1 MSKSE
6 TLDASEVAIRL
17 KGGSHLYG
25 VWLFA
30 RLTPMGYF
38 TPVNWHEVIDERNF
52 EMDYVIADILRAAP
66 EKLRLAQAWVE
77 RKLADPKYSD
87 QNKESLREW
96 LDVIETGGVEG
107 VLAVLMSRSDES
119 ERLRQS
125 APFSM
130 LMPDDQRR
138 AILEKYEPFRTRTP
152 ASRI

>member
-1 MSKSE
+1 MLDECVLPRVADSSGLAVCRIKSN
-6 TLDASEVAIRL
+6 
-17 KGGSHLYG
+17 
-25 VWLFA
+25 
-30 RLTPMGYF
+30 GYSDG
-38 TPVNWHEVIDERNF
+38 VNWHEVIDERNF

-96 LDVIETGGVEG
+96 LDIIETGGVDG
-107 VLAVLMSRSDES
+107 VLAVLMSRSDEA

-130 LMPDDQRR
+130 LMPDHQRR

-152 ASRI
+152 ASRL